1 MPRVVVIG
9 LGIFGYNVV
18 KNLFEAGIDVIAID
32 KNKEAVQQV
41 RDCSSKAILA
51 DGMDKNVMDT
61 IGLRQ
66 DDVVIVSLGEDLAAS
81 TLITLHLKQFNVKNI
96 IVKAPNEEHKLVLEK
111 VGATEV
117 IIPEK
122 EMAAKVAR
130 SFVSP
135 NLLDYIPLADDYMI
149 CEIAP
154 SKQFLGKSLSE
165 AHMRS
170 KHHVDVI
177 AIKDTL
183 TDKVHMVS
191 PDYRMKDS
199 DVLVVIGRTNDI
211 DKLK

>member
-18 KNLFEAGIDVIAID
+18 KDLFEAGMDVIAID
-32 KNKEAVQQV
+32 NDKEAIQQV

-51 DGMDKNVMDT
+51 DGLDKSVMDS

-66 DDVVIVSLGEDLAAS
+66 DDVVIVSLGENLAAS
-81 TLITLHLKQFNVKNI
+81 TLITLHLKQLNVKNI

-122 EMAAKVAR
+122 EMATKLAR

-135 NLLDYIPLADDYMI
+135 NLIDYIPLADDYII

-154 SKQFLGKSLSE
+154 SKHFLGKSLSE

-199 DVLVVIGRTNDI
+199 DVLVVIGKTNDI

>member
-51 DGMDKNVMDT
+51 DGMDKNVMDS

-81 TLITLHLKQFNVKNI
+81 TLITLHLKQLNVKNI

-122 EMAAKVAR
+122 EMATKVAR

-135 NLLDYIPLADDYMI
+135 NLIDYIPLADDYMI

-165 AHMRS
+165 VHMRS
-170 KHHVDVI
+170 KYHVDVI

-183 TDKVHMVS
+183 TDRVHMVR

-199 DVLVVIGRTNDI
+199 DVLVVIGKTDDI